1 MPPVEGAA
9 TTLLGQWGPAG
20 AIIVALGTALVAL
33 FKRSDA
39 RVDAIRNEEK
49 IERQEMRAAQAAE
62 RAELQR
68 INQQNFEH
76 SVAVSKENTAS
87 NRAVEQVLRE
97 LTGVIGEI
105 RAQTRNIGG

>member
-20 AIIVALGTALVAL
+20 AIIVALGAALVTL
-33 FKRSDA
+33 FKHFQGQVKQILAD
-39 RVDAIRNEEK
+39 EK
-49 IERQEMRAAQAAE
+49 AERTEMRTSQAAE